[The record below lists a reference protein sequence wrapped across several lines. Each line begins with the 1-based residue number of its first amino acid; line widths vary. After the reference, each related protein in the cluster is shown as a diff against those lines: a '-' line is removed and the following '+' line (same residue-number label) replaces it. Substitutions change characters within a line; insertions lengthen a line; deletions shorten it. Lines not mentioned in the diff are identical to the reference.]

1 MAADSRSHDPLDA
14 FIAAAPLFQRVGMR
28 ALIALSRRRAGAA
41 LISRVP
47 AAAQLAQV
55 IDGLGR
61 YDDPE
66 LARSLGWDA
75 DAVVARGRELRRSEG
90 RP

>member
-1 MAADSRSHDPLDA
+1 MNDSLDD
-14 FIAAAPLFQRVGMR
+14 FIAAAPRLQRMGMR
-28 ALIALSRRRAGAA
+28 ALLALSRRRTGAA

>member
-1 MAADSRSHDPLDA
+1 MNDSLDT
-14 FIAAAPLFQRVGMR
+14 FIAAAPRLQRIGMR
-28 ALIALSRRRAGAA
+28 ALLALSRRRTGAA
-41 LISRVP
+41 LIARAP
-47 AAAQLAQV
+47 AAAQLAQA

-75 DAVVARGRELRRSEG
+75 DAVVARGRDLRRSEG

>member
-1 MAADSRSHDPLDA
+1 MTSYSSHNPIETFL
-14 FIAAAPLFQRVGMR
+14 AAAPRAQRAGMR
-28 ALIALSRRRAGAA
+28 ALLSLSRRPAGRRLVARA
-41 LISRVP
+41 P

-55 IDGLGR
+55 IEGLGR
-61 YDDPE
+61 YDDPD

-75 DAVVARGRELRRSEG
+75 DAVIARGRELRRSEG

>member
-1 MAADSRSHDPLDA
+1 MADPRASLEP
-14 FIAAAPLFQRVGMR
+14 FIAAAPRLQRLGMR
-28 ALIALSRRRAGAA
+28 TLLALSRRRWGAA
-41 LISRVP
+41 LIKRSP
-47 AAAQLAQV
+47 SASQLAQV

-66 LARSLGWDA
+66 LARSLGWEA
-75 DAVVARGRELRRSEG
+75 EAVVTRGRELRRREG